1 MTERFHFDSLREL
14 LAKANEEKSGD
25 QLAGI
30 AASSEQ
36 ERVAAKYALAD
47 TTLEQIVNNPVID
60 PDQDDVSR
68 LTLDTHDQ
76 NAFAQIKSMTVGEFR
91 EFILR
96 DETSGEDLSR
106 LRWAI
111 TPEIAAAAA
120 KLMSNKDLVLASAK
134 IRVVTHCRNTMGQ
147 RGVLGIRLQPNHPAD
162 DIAGILLSA
171 FDGLLYGCGDAVI
184 GVNPATDSVE
194 TVSAILH
201 ALQRLIDAY
210 QIPTQACC
218 LAHISTQLAAM
229 NRGAP
234 VDLLFQ
240 SIAGTEKA
248 NESFGVSLEML
259 REGRE
264 RILEHHK
271 QRFSPRRH
279 GDAEKSEN
287 QTEKS
292 ALAPDLEQNHTTSS
306 LTSILNE
313 SCETEVSRPEKGDST
328 GNSPC
333 LRASVVNEQHEA
345 FTNVPNVMY
354 FETGQGSALSAEAH
368 HGVDQLTLE
377 ARAYGVARVFE
388 PFLVNSVV
396 GFIGPEY
403 LYDERQIIRAGL
415 EDHLWANC
423 WACQWVATFATPTM
437 PAADQ
442 NSADNLLM
450 LLAAAG
456 CNYFMGVPAADD
468 VMLNYQSTS
477 FHDALAVRRL
487 FNLKPAPEFLEWLRR
502 MEIFEGNEP
511 ALEGSSRRTLTD
523 GFRKI
528 LTADEH

>member
-1 MTERFHFDSLREL
+1 MTERFHFGSLREL

-30 AASSEQ
+30 AAGSEQ

-47 TTLEQIVNNPVID
+47 TTLEHIASNPVID

-68 LTLDTHDQ
+68 LILDTHDQ
-76 NAFAQIKSMTVGEFR
+76 SSFAQIKSMTVGEFR
-91 EFILR
+91 EFILK
-96 DETSGEDLSR
+96 DETSGEELSR

-111 TPEIAAAAA
+111 TPEIAAAVA
-120 KLMSNKDLVLASAK
+120 KLMSNKDLVLGAAK
-134 IRVVTHCRNTMGQ
+134 VRVVTRCRNTMGQ

-229 NRGAP
+229 ERGAP

-240 SIAGTEKA
+240 SIAGTQKA
-248 NESFGVSLEML
+248 NESFGVSLKLLE
-259 REGRE
+259 EGQ
-264 RILEHHK
+264 
-271 QRFSPRRH
+271 QRV
-279 GDAEKSEN
+279 
-287 QTEKS
+287 
-292 ALAPDLEQNHTTSS
+292 LEQRRDRVIGRSS
-306 LTSILNE
+306 DRVIE
-313 SCETEVSRPEKGDST
+313 RPEQMDMANNPNIDADQSSSGAST
-328 GNSPC
+328 NFRSPDHPITG
-333 LRASVVNEQHEA
+333 S
-345 FTNVPNVMY
+345 PDMNVMY
-354 FETGQGSALSAEAH
+354 FETGQGSALSAEAN

-415 EDHLWANC
+415 EDHFMGKLLGLPMGCDVCYTNHA
-423 WACQWVATFATPTM
+423 
-437 PAADQ
+437 AADQ

-487 FNLKPAPEFLEWLRR
+487 FNLRPSPEFLEWLQR
-502 MEIFEGNEP
+502 MEIFAGNEP
-511 ALEGSSRRTLTD
+511 ALGVSFRRKLTEGFS
-523 GFRKI
+523 KI